1 MIALAFG
8 LAATA
13 AVMLMVAAFTPPNQS
28 GPEPSKVAAGIGRLR
43 ARLRNDHKLRRQ
55 VITAVVVGLAA
66 WVITGVAVM
75 GVLAPAIALG
85 APKLLSK
92 PSDASNSGLLE
103 ALETWTRTLAGLVAT
118 GESLER
124 AVTRSVESTA
134 APLDGPVTRLSA
146 RLSAQ
151 QPLDRSMRLW
161 ADEVDDSLA
170 DMVAATIIIGSRR
183 RAGGVEAALDGLAK
197 SMTERLELRRQIDSE
212 GAEPR
217 TVAWFMTLFTLG
229 LAVVGAFHPTISG
242 AYASPGGQV
251 VLTVL
256 AITYVG
262 LLIAMRRMAKVPAD
276 SRLFSPLGVSSR

>member
-8 LAATA
+8 LSTTA
-13 AVMLMVAAFTPPNQS
+13 AVMLVVAAFTSPSPART
-28 GPEPSKVAAGIGRLR
+28 EPGKVATSFARLR
-43 ARLRNDHKLRRQ
+43 IRLRNDRRLSRQ
-55 VITAVVVGLAA
+55 IVIAVVVAVSVWL
-66 WVITGVAVM
+66 ITGVALM
-75 GVLAPAIALG
+75 GVLAPAIVLG

-92 PSDASNSGLLE
+92 PSDGAGSGLLE

-124 AVTRSVESTA
+124 AVTRSVESTT
-134 APLDGPVTRLSA
+134 APLDGPVARLSA

-217 TVAWFMTLFTLG
+217 VVAWFMTLFTLG
-229 LAVVGAFHPTISG
+229 LAVVGVVHPTISS
-242 AYASPGGQV
+242 AYSTAGGQV
-251 VLTVL
+251 LLTVL
-256 AITYVG
+256 AVVYVA
-262 LLIAMRRMAKVPAD
+262 LLMMMRRMAKVPAD
-276 SRLFSPLGVSSR
+276 SRLFSPVQVNAK